1 MARLY
6 LVRHGKTAT
15 TWDDRDPD
23 PGLNEVGCT
32 QAEAMAD
39 QFAGKG
45 PLALVTS
52 PLRRTRETAKALELR
67 WNVVARVDPRIS
79 EITVPASISKPRT
92 EWLKDVLQHRW
103 NELDSSL
110 ESWREKVLQALL
122 TIAQDTVLVSHFVA
136 INVAVGHALGDNRVT
151 CFRPEN
157 CSCTVLDLQ
166 EGKLRVVEL
175 GAQGA
180 GKVL

>member
-39 QFAGKG
+39 QLAGKG

-52 PLRRTRETAKALELR
+52 PLRRTRETAKALER
-67 WNVVARVDPRIS
+67 KMERYRPSRATNRRDYS
-79 EITVPASISKPRT
+79 T
-92 EWLKDVLQHRW
+92 
-103 NELDSSL
+103 
-110 ESWREKVLQALL
+110 RERL
-122 TIAQDTVLVSHFVA
+122 
-136 INVAVGHALGDNRVT
+136 
-151 CFRPEN
+151 
-157 CSCTVLDLQ
+157 
-166 EGKLRVVEL
+166 
-175 GAQGA
+175 
-180 GKVL
+180 